1 VDLVLFAP
9 MPKPIQILCLL
20 ETLQPQMSLLLTPP
34 NKQPKRVQSQPLP
47 PPTYG
52 VSYGVSSF
60 VAQAA
65 EILAARQDG
74 GAMVF

>member
-1 VDLVLFAP
+1 
-9 MPKPIQILCLL
+9 
-20 ETLQPQMSLLLTPP
+20 MSLLLTPP

>member
-1 VDLVLFAP
+1 
-9 MPKPIQILCLL
+9 
-20 ETLQPQMSLLLTPP
+20 MSLLLTPP

-52 VSYGVSSF
+52 VSSFFTYSS
-60 VAQAA
+60 QAA

>member
-1 VDLVLFAP
+1 MDLVLFAP

-52 VSYGVSSF
+52 VSSFFTYSS
-60 VAQAA
+60 QAA